1 MLGKSYASGTQGF
14 LGFLFPI
21 SKKNFKNSSFV
32 KQNNEIHIV
41 AVKTKWANECGCLK
55 RVISIQLKKFIL
67 CYLLNFIKYTDICWE
82 QTEHIK

>member
-14 LGFLFPI
+14 LGVFFPI

-41 AVKTKWANECGCLK
+41 AVKTK
-55 RVISIQLKKFIL
+55 
-67 CYLLNFIKYTDICWE
+67 
-82 QTEHIK
+82 